1 MDRHI
6 VFDAA
11 LTPADRIVLQSMADD
26 VRESTTQ
33 QDAVGACPGQ
43 GGSGNKDAFSSTTS
57 ESTGTT
63 TCLRRAAP
71 NKQNNDSEL
80 VAILEAQNDPQH
92 ADFEPTVFSS
102 VDLRSLKLSIPL
114 EKHLLR
120 PYISWARK
128 VVRHETDVVMLT
140 HLIIY
145 MTTSIP
151 STLYLFYNFTY
162 PHAIFHVAMQFYYV
176 GAYTLMM
183 HQHIHMR
190 GVLNK
195 KYSLLDK
202 TFPFILDPMMGHT
215 WNTYFYHHVKHHH
228 VEGNGPDDLS
238 STMRYQRDDIFH
250 FLHYVGR
257 FYFFI
262 WLDLPLYFLRKNRPI
277 MAAKAAGSE
286 FLTYGFY
293 YLTSLIDPRATLFAY
308 LIPLFLLRFG
318 LMVGNWGQHAFVDA
332 DQPDSDY
339 RSSITLI
346 DVPSNRYC
354 YNDGYHT
361 SHHLNPLRHWR
372 DHPVSFLQQKHIYAK
387 ESALVFHNI
396 DYLMVTF
403 RLMIKDYETL
413 AKCLVPMGDQI
424 QLTME
429 GRIELLK
436 KLTRKFTEEQI
447 REKYPPKK

>member
-1 MDRHI
+1 MDSHI

-11 LTPADRIVLQSMADD
+11 LTPADRVVLSSMADD
-26 VRESTTQ
+26 VRNSTKQ
-33 QDAVGACPGQ
+33 QQGVETCSGLDASDNGL
-43 GGSGNKDAFSSTTS
+43 SNTS
-57 ESTGTT
+57 KTAATT
-63 TCLRRAAP
+63 TCLKRTSGNQSSDDDEA
-71 NKQNNDSEL
+71 D
-80 VAILEAQNDPQH
+80 VALLKAMNDPQH
-92 ADFEPTVFSS
+92 PDFEPSVISS
-102 VDLRSLKLSIPL
+102 VDLRSMKLPL
-114 EKHLLR
+114 PFEKHVLN
-120 PYISWARK
+120 PYVSWARK
-128 VVRHETDVVMLT
+128 MVRVETDVIMLT
-140 HLIIY
+140 HLMIY
-145 MTTSIP
+145 LSTSVP
-151 STLYLFYNFTY
+151 SVAYLFYNFTY
-162 PHAIFHVAMQFYYV
+162 THAILHVAMQFYYT

-195 KYSLLDK
+195 RLWFIDQ
-202 TFPFILDPMMGHT
+202 TFPYLLDPMMGHT

-238 STMRYQRDDIFH
+238 STMRYQRDDIFN

-262 WLDLPLYFLRKNRPI
+262 WFDLPLYFLRKKRPA
-277 MAAKAAGSE
+277 MAVKAAASE
-286 FLTYGFY
+286 FSTYAFY
-293 YLTSLIDPRATLFAY
+293 YLMSRIDGRATFFAY
-308 LIPLFLLRFG
+308 LLPLFLLRFG
-318 LMVGNWGQHAFVDA
+318 LMVGNWGQHAFVDQE
-332 DQPDSDY
+332 QPDSDF